1 MLTLPTMED
10 SVPVVVPED
19 EVGPG
24 QQLVLGV
31 VALEALAVSGEV
43 VEDLGLRLGPQLP
56 RSGGQVDEVIF
67 LRFGG
72 YDKLGGNVLQF
83 SPRHCQYTSRC

>member
-1 MLTLPTMED
+1 MLTLPTVKD

-24 QQLVLGV
+24 QELVLGV
-31 VALEALAVSGEV
+31 VALEALAVRGEV

-56 RSGGQVDEVIF
+56 RSGGQVDKVIF
-67 LRFGG
+67 LR
-72 YDKLGGNVLQF
+72 
-83 SPRHCQYTSRC
+83 C